1 MTQYRCD
8 RRGRLR
14 WSIDVTRTNYYVI
27 DLISGHWKYMTKHF
41 YKAESKGWEELVWKE
56 RKKKLCCDVLIFG
69 ASRGKLPKAL
79 TFLPLLLARE
89 ISDWA
94 LVSFATLSEDCRSC
108 SRATATGTLGTGR

>member
-56 RKKKLCCDVLIFG
+56 RKKKLCCDVLILG
-69 ASRGKLPKAL
+69 P
-79 TFLPLLLARE
+79 RE
-89 ISDWA
+89 GN
-94 LVSFATLSEDCRSC
+94 CQRH
-108 SRATATGTLGTGR
+108 